1 MPEMAIFYV
10 NEAYQSYKD
19 NKKVYYCDFYIL
31 GQVIPSLNPPEDL
44 KNHKFKLDEATIFRL
59 KYDTVSGESLGLVE
73 TLAYLTIHGD
83 SMECFFDYGY
93 SKENSKVLYSH
104 YKMKIPN
111 SFLGTIFN
119 RHRIQ
124 YEFSALDMES
134 SKTYFFLPSTPDR
147 IEEIKRYMNSVNL
160 IPIDIYQNEFEVDG
174 GNFDPSKLDFDHP
187 DRKKEVRQA

>member
-1 MPEMAIFYV
+1 
-10 NEAYQSYKD
+10 
-19 NKKVYYCDFYIL
+19 
-31 GQVIPSLNPPEDL
+31 
-44 KNHKFKLDEATIFRL
+44 
-59 KYDTVSGESLGLVE
+59 
-73 TLAYLTIHGD
+73 
-83 SMECFFDYGY
+83 MECFFDYGY

-119 RHRIQ
+119 RHWIQ
-124 YEFSALDMES
+124 YEFGALDMES

-160 IPIDIYQNEFEVDG
+160 IPTDIHQNEFEVDG
-174 GNFDPSKLDFDHP
+174 GNFDPPKLDFDHP

>member
-1 MPEMAIFYV
+1 M
-10 NEAYQSYKD
+10 NS
-19 NKKVYYCDFYIL
+19 
-31 GQVIPSLNPPEDL
+31 PEDL
-44 KNHKFKLDEATIFRL
+44 KNHKFKLDEAKIFRL
-59 KYDTVSGESLGLVE
+59 KSDTVSRESLGLVE
-73 TLAYLTIHGD
+73 TLGYLTIHGGF
-83 SMECFFDYGY
+83 MEYFFDYGY

-124 YEFSALDMES
+124 YEFGALDMES

-160 IPIDIYQNEFEVDG
+160 IPIDIEFD
-174 GNFDPSKLDFDHP
+174 SKMNLRLMVEILTHRSLILIIQIGK
-187 DRKKEVRQA
+187 RKSGRHE